1 MFVYESFFVL
11 LWFVFCCA
19 LALCRQNEKPS
30 LRLHERNYEN
40 IAQRFDRTQQ
50 QEQDDSTNT
59 IDAHLPNE
67 WQQQPK

>member
-1 MFVYESFFVL
+1 MFVYESFFLCFCDLCFVVL
-11 LWFVFCCA
+11 WRCVGKMKNPHSDSTWSSF
-19 LALCRQNEKPS
+19 
-30 LRLHERNYEN
+30 EN

-67 WQQQPK
+67 